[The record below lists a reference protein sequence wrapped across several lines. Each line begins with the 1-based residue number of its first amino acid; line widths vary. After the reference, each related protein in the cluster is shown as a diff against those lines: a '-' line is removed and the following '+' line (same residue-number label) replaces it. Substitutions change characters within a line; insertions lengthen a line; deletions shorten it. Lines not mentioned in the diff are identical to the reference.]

1 MWFLGEMVDYS
12 SELELLLFISCV
24 VHLSSAETTTLQ
36 YLYTALTPGLHFPQ
50 FTAVG
55 LVDGEQVVY
64 YDSHIKKIIPQTEW
78 MKKIEA
84 DDPRYWD
91 GETRRMTDQQDEFQK
106 FVYQAKQRF
115 NPTGGDHTVQRMF
128 GCECDDNVTTRGYDQ
143 YGYDGEDFIS
153 LNLTTRT
160 WTAVNDEV
168 KSFINDWDPK
178 DDESKYWKNFLETD
192 CIDQLKKFVSHG
204 KKYLQRK

>member
-1 MWFLGEMVDYS
+1 GEMMDYGS
-12 SELELLLFISCV
+12 VLELLLFISCV

-64 YDSHIKKIIPQTEW
+64 YDSHILKMIPQTEW

-115 NPTGGDHTVQRMF
+115 NPTG
-128 GCECDDNVTTRGYDQ
+128 
-143 YGYDGEDFIS
+143 
-153 LNLTTRT
+153 
-160 WTAVNDEV
+160 
-168 KSFINDWDPK
+168 
-178 DDESKYWKNFLETD
+178 
-192 CIDQLKKFVSHG
+192 
-204 KKYLQRK
+204 